1 MTPETLTLL
10 SGSLKALERHAVQI
24 ALQHHDDAEFWPAF
38 ACYADPI
45 VEQAG
50 GDGDA
55 HEFVCTQIDEI
66 LIALGKMDPAERQT

>member
-10 SGSLKALERHAVQI
+10 GGSLKALERHAVEA
-24 ALQHHDDAEFWPAF
+24 ALQHPDAAEFWPAF

-45 VEQAG
+45 IELAG
-50 GDGDA
+50 NDGDA
-55 HEFVCTQIDEI
+55 HEYVCARIDEL